1 MSPEVPHAA
10 DADLVEHGARP
21 ADPVVAGEPA
31 IDIVDHDPHAHMD
44 VHTVVSDDDHGHTE
58 AALGPIDWGRWAYA
72 LIGGLAG
79 AVVVFA
85 FWLALN

>member
-1 MSPEVPHAA
+1 MSHEPEAHAA
-10 DADLVEHGARP
+10 
-21 ADPVVAGEPA
+21 EPL
-31 IDIVDHDPHAHMD
+31 IDTADHDSATHMD
-44 VHTVVSDDDHGHTE
+44 VHAAISDDDHGHAE

-72 LIGGLAG
+72 LVGGLAG